1 MHDQATLTKTDAKM
15 DLKQLRYFVMVAE
28 ELNFSRAAEK
38 LHISQPPLSQ
48 QIKSL
53 EEEMGVALLMR
64 NRREVRLTNAG
75 EVFLRE
81 SRLLLDQFR
90 SAVNSTVRASQ
101 SNTGSIRLGV
111 ATSALF
117 SVMPTLATLMRSEFP
132 NVDVLVT
139 DMQSDDQVR
148 AVALGALDIGVVHVK
163 AERMNVCRQQV
174 FSESFAVVLPAHHP
188 QAGNPRFALADLADE
203 PMVALPRSHAPTV
216 FDAIVGACS
225 AAGFS
230 PTVKHY
236 ARNPL
241 TIMQMVRAGFGVA
254 LVPRSYCESS
264 YPGVLFR
271 DVPTAVGRI
280 RLEVIWSERHAS
292 ELTLAVTRKVIPAL
306 IEALGSEK
314 TDADA

>member
-1 MHDQATLTKTDAKM
+1 M

-28 ELNFSRAAEK
+28 ELNFSRAADK

-53 EEEMGVALLMR
+53 EEEMGVVLLTR
-64 NRREVRLTNAG
+64 NRREVRLTDAG
-75 EVFLRE
+75 AVFLHE

-90 SAVNSTVRASQ
+90 SAVNATVRASQ
-101 SNTGSIRLGV
+101 TNAGSIRLGV

-117 SVMPTLATLMRSEFP
+117 SVMPTFTALTRAAFP
-132 NVDVLVT
+132 HIELLVT

-148 AVALGALDIGVVHVK
+148 AVSQGALDIGIAHVK
-163 AERMNVCRQQV
+163 PERVNVSRQQV
-174 FSESFAVVLPAHHP
+174 FTESFTAVLPPDHP
-188 QAGNPRFALADLADE
+188 QASNPQFTLADLADA
-203 PMVALPRSHAPTV
+203 PMIALPRAHAPTV

-230 PTVKHY
+230 PNVRHH

-241 TIMQMVRAGFGVA
+241 TILQMVRAGFGVA
-254 LVPRSYCESS
+254 LVPRSYRDSS
-264 YPGVLFR
+264 YPGVCFR
-271 DVPTAVGRI
+271 DVPAAVGRI

-292 ELTLAVTRKVIPAL
+292 DLTLAVARQIVPAL
-306 IEALGSEK
+306 IDALGTE
-314 TDADA
+314 TRERMLVIA